1 MLCQQGLL
9 QWSYR
14 YKQTLWLSQ
23 AVIHLNHFSGLQP
36 TQPHLLRVQK
46 MGLLQQE
53 KPLHF
58 PLLSPNPR
66 NKVISL
72 QTDQDPLVSS
82 RFTQSLGPG
91 LWFQKV
97 HDQLFWEYGA
107 SILLKYADRG
117 FLHHSS
123 FLCSHWA
130 EGKQGLMLN
139 TGGGDSSHVGD
150 INRHLPHPRGMG
162 SYIRIYS
169 ASDWTRQPRRSL
181 SVLSRG

>member
-1 MLCQQGLL
+1 M
-9 QWSYR
+9 
-14 YKQTLWLSQ
+14 
-23 AVIHLNHFSGLQP
+23 
-36 TQPHLLRVQK
+36 
-46 MGLLQQE
+46 
-53 KPLHF
+53 
-58 PLLSPNPR
+58 
-66 NKVISL
+66 
-72 QTDQDPLVSS
+72 SS

-181 SVLSRG
+181 SVLSRGWCFAMGTAAGEMYWFCGGAWWIWPSELRLGLVTGSQPSCFCTFLGQGEHRLFFDYSNYNSRP